1 MVLEDWIS
9 ILENNLTLKLDTYNR
24 MELLTLLKELKERR
38 QLDIKSV
45 NEEIDRFRANLAYEK
60 TNRLLEVPDDFDEN
74 ITADVE
80 RKLLYDYGEWE
91 LNTESNFEYL
101 EIMDVEVEDE

>member
-9 ILENNLTLKLDTYNR
+9 ILENNLTLKLDTYNK

-60 TNRLLEVPDDFDEN
+60 TKRLFADNAKKPAWQERGFTNEN
-74 ITADVE
+74 
-80 RKLLYDYGEWE
+80 
-91 LNTESNFEYL
+91 N
-101 EIMDVEVEDE
+101 

>member
-60 TNRLLEVPDDFDEN
+60 TKRLFEDNAKKPAWQERGFTDEN
-74 ITADVE
+74 
-80 RKLLYDYGEWE
+80 
-91 LNTESNFEYL
+91 N
-101 EIMDVEVEDE
+101 